1 MYRKNVIAS
10 YVHFN
15 EMLKIFII
23 SHHQKKL
30 IGLNLFHVRFSEPA
44 LNFICCKLQ
53 LSDHI
58 LLSQLANTLKWPKL
72 CNLSN
77 VQRQKG
83 IIVEMLIFVK
93 LGL

>member
-1 MYRKNVIAS
+1 MNQNLNSTDSKNVSKECDIAS

-30 IGLNLFHVRFSEPA
+30 VGLNLFHVRFSEPA

-53 LSDHI
+53 LSDQELVI
-58 LLSQLANTLKWPKL
+58 CT
-72 CNLSN
+72 
-77 VQRQKG
+77 VYY
-83 IIVEMLIFVK
+83 
-93 LGL
+93 

>member
-1 MYRKNVIAS
+1 MNQNLNSTDSKMYRKNVIAS

-30 IGLNLFHVRFSEPA
+30 VGLNLFHVRFSEPA

-53 LSDHI
+53 LSDQELVI
-58 LLSQLANTLKWPKL
+58 CT
-72 CNLSN
+72 
-77 VQRQKG
+77 VYY
-83 IIVEMLIFVK
+83 
-93 LGL
+93 